1 MATRGLRNNNP
12 LNIRRSGSNKWQGM
26 RPVQTDKAFVQFTA
40 RKYGYRAAF
49 VLIRNYIQRHHAN
62 TIGKII
68 ARWAP
73 SSDGNDTQSYI
84 RFVSRTTGIPADEPL
99 RFENQQVHY
108 RDYVASHPTY
118 ELVKIYADEGITG
131 TSTNSFS
138 KSDEDIFLIS
148 LTFIVFTTFGFS
160 S

>member
-1 MATRGLRNNNP
+1 MSKKMTSRRPTRGIRNHNP
-12 LNIRRSGSNKWQGM
+12 LNIRHGKSQWLGM
-26 RPVQTDKAFVQFTA
+26 AEQQTDKAFVQFKA

-49 VLIRNYIQRHHAN
+49 KLLRTYIEKRGAN

-99 RFENQQVHY
+99 RFENQQ
-108 RDYVASHPTY
+108 A
-118 ELVKIYADEGITG
+118 LVEIVRSMAQIESGIIED
-131 TSTNSFS
+131 
-138 KSDEDIFLIS
+138 SDL
-148 LTFIVFTTFGFS
+148 LNKAYLLAQ
-160 S
+160 

>member
-49 VLIRNYIQRHHAN
+49 VLIRNYIQRHHAH

-99 RFENQQVHY
+99 RFENQQ
-108 RDYVASHPTY
+108 A
-118 ELVKIYADEGITG
+118 LVEIVRSMAQIESGIIED
-131 TSTNSFS
+131 
-138 KSDEDIFLIS
+138 SDL
-148 LTFIVFTTFGFS
+148 LNKAYLLAQ
-160 S
+160 